1 MARYTGPLC
10 RLCRREGMKLY
21 LKGERCFSEKC
32 PFDKRPFA
40 PGQHGKEKK
49 KLTQYGLQ
57 LRSKQTM
64 KRIYGVLEKQFRIY
78 YERAA
83 KQSGDTR
90 ENLVVQVE
98 RRLDNVVYRLGFAIN
113 RRAARQLVSH
123 GHILVNGKKVD
134 IPSYQVRPGDV
145 ISIKDGSRTI
155 EPIKQAIELNKGRTS
170 ASWLDVDYEQFKGV
184 YVRHPKLEEVT
195 DLPVNVQAIVEFY
208 SR

>member
-1 MARYTGPLC
+1 MARHTGPLC
-10 RLCRREGMKLY
+10 KLCRREGMKLY
-21 LKGERCFSEKC
+21 LKGDRCFGEKC

-40 PGQHGKEKK
+40 PGQHGREKK

-57 LRSKQTM
+57 LRAKQTM

-90 ENLVVQVE
+90 ENLVAQVE

-113 RRAARQLVSH
+113 RRVARQLVSH

-134 IPSYQVRPGDV
+134 IPSYQVRPGDI
-145 ISIKDGSRTI
+145 ISIKEKSRGI
-155 EPIKQAIELNKGRTS
+155 EPVKQAIELNKGK
-170 ASWLDVDYEQFKGV
+170 AIAPWLEADYEQFKGV
-184 YVRHPKLEEVT
+184 YVRNPKLEEVT

>member
-113 RRAARQLVSH
+113 RRVARQLVSH

-155 EPIKQAIELNKGRTS
+155 ESIKQAIELNKGRTI
-170 ASWLDVDYEQFKGV
+170 ANWLEADYDQFKGV
-184 YVRHPKLEEVT
+184 YVRNPKLEEVT
-195 DLPVNVQAIVEFY
+195 DLPVNVQAIIEFY

>member
-1 MARYTGPLC
+1 MARYTGALC

-40 PGQHGKEKK
+40 PGQHGREKK

-57 LRSKQTM
+57 LRAKQTM

-90 ENLVVQVE
+90 ENLVAQVE

-113 RRAARQLVSH
+113 RRTARQLVSH

-134 IPSYQVRPGDV
+134 IPSYQVRPGDA
-145 ISIKDGSRTI
+145 ISIKESSRGI
-155 EPIKQAIELNKGRTS
+155 QPIKQALELNKGR
-170 ASWLDVDYEQFKGV
+170 AVAPWLEVDYDQFTGK
-184 YVRHPKLEEVT
+184 YVRNPKLEEVT

>member
-10 RLCRREGMKLY
+10 KLCRREGMKLY

-40 PGQHGKEKK
+40 PGQHGREKK

-64 KRIYGVLEKQFRIY
+64 KRIYGVLEKQFRTY

-83 KQSGDTR
+83 KQAGDTR

-113 RRAARQLVSH
+113 RRVARQLVLH
-123 GHILVNGKKVD
+123 GHVLVNGKKVD

-145 ISIKDGSRTI
+145 ISIKETSRSI
-155 EPIKQAIELNKGRTS
+155 EPVKQAVELNKGKVS
-170 ASWLDVDYEQFKGV
+170 YNWLEVDFDQLKGT
-184 YVRHPKLEEVT
+184 YVRNPKLEEVT
-195 DLPVNVQAIVEFY
+195 DIPVNVQAIVEFY

>member
-1 MARYTGPLC
+1 MARNTGPLC
-10 RLCRREGMKLY
+10 KLCRREGMKLY

-40 PGQHGKEKK
+40 PGQHGREKK
-49 KLTQYGLQ
+49 KLTQYALQ
-57 LRSKQTM
+57 LRAKQTM

-78 YERAA
+78 YERAV

-90 ENLVVQVE
+90 ENLVAQVE

-113 RRAARQLVSH
+113 RRTARQIVSH
-123 GHILVNGKKVD
+123 GHVLVNGKKVD

-145 ISIKDGSRTI
+145 ISIKEGSRTI
-155 EPIKQAIELNKGRTS
+155 EPIKQAIELNKGRAIS
-170 ASWLDVDYEQFKGV
+170 NWLEVDYDQFKGV
-184 YVRHPKLEEVT
+184 YVRNPKLEEIV

>member
-1 MARYTGPLC
+1 MARYTEALC
-10 RLCRREGMKLY
+10 KLCRREGMKLY

-32 PFDKRPFA
+32 NFDKRPFA
-40 PGQHGKEKK
+40 PGQHGREKK

-57 LRSKQTM
+57 LRAKQTM

-90 ENLVVQVE
+90 ENLVAQVE

-113 RRAARQLVSH
+113 RRTARQLVTH
-123 GHILVNGKKVD
+123 GHVLVNGKKVD

-145 ISIKDGSRTI
+145 VSIKEKSRAI
-155 EPIKQAIELNKGRTS
+155 EPVKQAVELNKGR
-170 ASWLDVDYEQFKGV
+170 AVAAWLEADYDNYKGV
-184 YVRHPKLEEVT
+184 YVRNPKLEEVT

>member
-1 MARYTGPLC
+1 MARHTGPLC
-10 RLCRREGMKLY
+10 KLCRREGMKLY
-21 LKGERCFSEKC
+21 LKGDRCFGEKC

-40 PGQHGKEKK
+40 PGQHGREKK

-57 LRSKQTM
+57 LRAKQTM

-90 ENLVVQVE
+90 ENLVAQVE

-113 RRAARQLVSH
+113 RRVARQLVSH

-145 ISIKDGSRTI
+145 ISIKEKSRGI
-155 EPIKQAIELNKGRTS
+155 EPVKQAIELNKGK
-170 ASWLDVDYEQFKGV
+170 AIAPWLEADYEQFKGV
-184 YVRHPKLEEVT
+184 YVRNPKLEEVT

>member
-1 MARYTGPLC
+1 MARYTEALC
-10 RLCRREGMKLY
+10 KLCRREGMKLY
-21 LKGERCFSEKC
+21 LKGDKCTSEKC

-40 PGQHGKEKK
+40 PGQHGREKK

-57 LRSKQTM
+57 LRAKQTM

-90 ENLVVQVE
+90 ENLVAQVE

-113 RRAARQLVSH
+113 RRTARQLVTH

-145 ISIKDGSRTI
+145 ISIKEKSRSI
-155 EPIKQAIELNKGRTS
+155 EPVKQAIELNKGRAVS
-170 ASWLDVDYEQFKGV
+170 AWLEADYDNYKGV
-184 YVRHPKLEEVT
+184 YVRNPKLEEVI

>member
-1 MARYTGPLC
+1 MARNTGPLC
-10 RLCRREGMKLY
+10 KQCRREGMKLY
-21 LKGERCFSEKC
+21 LKGERCYGEKC

-40 PGQHGKEKK
+40 PGQHGHEKK

-57 LRSKQTM
+57 LRAKQTM
-64 KRIYGVLEKQFRIY
+64 RKLYGVLEKQFRIY

-83 KQSGDTR
+83 KQAGDTR
-90 ENLVVQVE
+90 ENLVHQVE

-113 RRAARQLVSH
+113 RRVARQLVLH

-134 IPSYQVRPGDV
+134 IPSYQVRAGET
-145 ISIKDGSRTI
+145 ISIKESSRGI
-155 EPIKQAIELNKGRTS
+155 EPIKQAIELNKGRAIS
-170 ASWLDVDYEQFKGV
+170 PWFEVDFEQYKGV
-184 YVRHPKLEEVT
+184 YVRDPQLEEIG

>member
-1 MARYTGPLC
+1 MARYTEALC
-10 RLCRREGMKLY
+10 KLCRREGMKLY
-21 LKGERCFSEKC
+21 LKGDRCTSEKC

-40 PGQHGKEKK
+40 PGQHGREKK

-57 LRSKQTM
+57 LRAKQTM
-64 KRIYGVLEKQFRIY
+64 KRIYGILEKQFRIY

-90 ENLVVQVE
+90 ENLVAQVE

-113 RRAARQLVSH
+113 RRTARQLVTH

-145 ISIKDGSRTI
+145 ISIKEKSRSI
-155 EPIKQAIELNKGRTS
+155 EPVKQAIELNKGRAIS
-170 ASWLDVDYEQFKGV
+170 AWLEADYDNYKGV
-184 YVRHPKLEEVT
+184 YVRNPKLEEVI

>member
-145 ISIKDGSRTI
+145 ISIKDASRTI

>member
-10 RLCRREGMKLY
+10 KLCRREGMKLY

-40 PGQHGKEKK
+40 PGQHGREKK

-57 LRSKQTM
+57 LRAKQTM

-78 YERAA
+78 YERAV

-90 ENLVVQVE
+90 ENLVSQVE

-113 RRAARQLVSH
+113 RRVARQLVSH

-134 IPSYQVRPGDV
+134 IPSYQVKPGDV
-145 ISIKDGSRTI
+145 ISIKESSKSI
-155 EPIKQAIELNKGRTS
+155 EPIKQAIEQNKGR
-170 ASWLDVDYEQFKGV
+170 AIANWLEVDFDQFKGI
-184 YVRHPKLEEVT
+184 YVRNPKLEEIT

>member
-1 MARYTGPLC
+1 MARHTGPLC
-10 RLCRREGMKLY
+10 KLCRREGMKLY
-21 LKGERCFSEKC
+21 LKGERCVSEKC

-64 KRIYGVLEKQFRIY
+64 KRIYGILEKQFRTY

-98 RRLDNVVYRLGFAIN
+98 RRIDNVLYRLGFAIN
-113 RRAARQLVSH
+113 RRVARQLVLH
-123 GHILVNGKKVD
+123 GHVLVNGKKVD
-134 IPSYQVRPGDV
+134 IPSYQVKPGDV

-155 EPIKQAIELNKGRTS
+155 EPIKQAIEFNKGRATY
-170 ASWLDVDYEQFKGV
+170 SWLESDYDQFKGI

-195 DLPVNVQAIVEFY
+195 DIPVNVQAIVEFY